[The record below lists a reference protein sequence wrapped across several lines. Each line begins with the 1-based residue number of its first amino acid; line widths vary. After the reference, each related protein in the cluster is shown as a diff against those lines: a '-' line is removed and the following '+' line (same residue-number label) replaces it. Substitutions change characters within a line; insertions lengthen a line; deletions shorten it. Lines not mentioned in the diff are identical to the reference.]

1 MRHRRTRPLKT
12 VDLHPLSSDYQK
24 VSGTTLWGPTVN
36 DAVGGTPTGVQI
48 DMPESTACS
57 GDYIPVSTEVRVVG
71 VDSGVVDIND
81 PRGCSY
87 LANPNTRFADCWS
100 RVSNIRDFKDD
111 PRTQPWFQEVTVNGG
126 STGNLCTPD
135 VMFARTTGT
144 SCDYTVSVSVDW
156 HAAAG
161 LKGKNFNIS
170 IGGDQLQP
178 PNGPDGDP
186 NGVWTSS
193 GLSNNDVA
201 GRSDMYLQWTCKSGA
216 NGNGPSCGGSGA
228 PGVPV
233 QSLFLATST
242 KAPLL
247 SLVRTSSSAQPSGGQ
262 PGAALQWFRAG
273 NTAQRIT
280 IYPTV
285 GLQSSLYPGMRRVL
299 RYDDSST
306 SQAVACDPANQG
318 QEFDSYRNGCQPW
331 YTYNDYSGPPW
342 WLPPAP
348 GACPDK
354 NGIQAQSNSQGTP
367 WQCVLNAPG
376 TQPNIIG
383 DGIATAIGNCASGHI
398 QNNGCNLFSCTNKN
412 YYDPSKPNQWALGTG
427 PQVPASCSSSSSPM
441 APTRA

>member
-1 MRHRRTRPLKT
+1 MDVQERRQREWPILRWFRRARRARSVPL
-12 VDLHPLSSDYQK
+12 P
-24 VSGTTLWGPTVN
+24 
-36 DAVGGTPTGVQI
+36 
-48 DMPESTACS
+48 
-57 GDYIPVSTEVRVVG
+57 
-71 VDSGVVDIND
+71 
-81 PRGCSY
+81 
-87 LANPNTRFADCWS
+87 
-100 RVSNIRDFKDD
+100 
-111 PRTQPWFQEVTVNGG
+111 
-126 STGNLCTPD
+126 
-135 VMFARTTGT
+135 
-144 SCDYTVSVSVDW
+144 
-156 HAAAG
+156 
-161 LKGKNFNIS
+161 
-170 IGGDQLQP
+170 GDQH
-178 PNGPDGDP
+178 
-186 NGVWTSS
+186 
-193 GLSNNDVA
+193 
-201 GRSDMYLQWTCKSGA
+201 K
-216 NGNGPSCGGSGA
+216 GA
-228 PGVPV
+228 PALPRSNVE
-233 QSLFLATST
+233 L
-242 KAPLL
+242 
-247 SLVRTSSSAQPSGGQ
+247 AQPSGGQ

-331 YTYNDYSGPPW
+331 YTYNDYSVPPW

-412 YYDPSKPNQWALGTG
+412 YYVLEQAEPVGARNKE